1 MQFTPTAKKAPVAQA
16 LSDAEFVAKMAVL
29 DEMLE
34 EGLESLDVVKDEK
47 VEIAASFKTLDVMI
61 KEGLISDENLQ
72 AMAITTPGLKELFT
86 DMQSFKGKVAEQ
98 AKAMEGFLDGML
110 GDWNTTFIGTIIA
123 FARNNLPSVKEQIDI
138 CKQKLAA
145 TSDDKVE
152 ERSKQMF
159 IRVRSKYLPSVQTFQ
174 GAVKALNTCL
184 AAVASNPKASWD
196 QIIKGL
202 RGSMYDNGKGG
213 AKGQQ
218 NTDWKYAGVRL
229 LPTLLGMVPGV
240 GPGVGIAHTAG
251 IGVKVA
257 ERFWYDR
264 SQPVGERGWNK
275 KQIYADGLKQL
286 EGLVANLAKALGALS
301 KAKADQ
307 KDLAAA
313 ANFCKWA
320 EREVVYLGRGLTT
333 AIRKVYAGGFVRF
346 VSNRF
351 IH

>member
-16 LSDAEFVAKMAVL
+16 GVISDAEFVAKMTVL

-34 EGLESLDVVKDEK
+34 EGIESLDAVKDEK

-61 KEGLISDENLQ
+61 KEGLISDESLQ
-72 AMAITTPGLKELFT
+72 AMALTTPGLKELFT

-110 GDWNTTFIGTIIA
+110 GDANTGLIGAIIA

-145 TSDDKVE
+145 TSDAKVE
-152 ERSKQMF
+152 ERSNQMF

-184 AAVASNPKASWD
+184 ATVASNPKASWD

-218 NTDWKYAGVRL
+218 DTDWKYAGVRL
-229 LPTLLGMVPGV
+229 LPTLLNMVPG
-240 GPGVGIAHTAG
+240 AG
-251 IGVKVA
+251 IVGAGVQVA

-264 SQPVGERGWNK
+264 SKPVGERGWNK

-286 EGLVANLAKALGALS
+286 EALVGNLAKALGAVSKS
-301 KAKADQ
+301 KAEQ
-307 KDLAAA
+307 KDLASAA
-313 ANFCKWA
+313 QFCKWA
-320 EREVVYLGRGLTT
+320 EKEVVYLGRGLTT
-333 AIRKVYAGGFVRF
+333 AIRKVYAGGVVRF
-346 VSNRF
+346 FSNRF